1 MILSSKIRRRAGLAA
16 IGLATVAA
24 TTVPAS
30 ALFAATSSKSPAPSH
45 HAVRRIHL
53 VEREIATP
61 HLDLGK
67 PGPSMGDRGTITSDM
82 LDRHGKVVGRAD
94 ADCGLTA
101 VGRRMGGL
109 CSIVVTLPGGQ
120 ITGTFFESFGPGAG
134 EEGVAS
140 GRPSPA
146 APAAMR
152 ARAASSSS
160 ARRRRPPRRSRS
172 SSSPRTDAVVSETAV
187 PGTAVSSWSSGRCTH
202 ALPYPPAHTFV
213 MGCGAGPVRRQ
224 CPDRPIISTL
234 C

>member
-1 MILSSKIRRRAGLAA
+1 MIPSSKIRRRAGLAA

-94 ADCGLTA
+94 ADCGLSA

-109 CSIVVTLPGGQ
+109 CTIVVTLPGGQ

-134 EEGVAS
+134 EEGVVRQAITGGT
-140 GRPSPA
+140 GRYEGARGQFIVGQETTA
-146 APAAMR
+146 ATPI
-152 ARAASSSS
+152 
-160 ARRRRPPRRSRS
+160 
-172 SSSPRTDAVVSETAV
+172 TIELVS
-187 PGTAVSSWSSGRCTH
+187 
-202 ALPYPPAHTFV
+202 
-213 MGCGAGPVRRQ
+213 
-224 CPDRPIISTL
+224 
-234 C
+234 